1 VGEKL
6 YTNNRNNF
14 HNETLVRCWKITEVV
29 VFNVQLHSVY
39 SSVRSDRVILP
50 SNKIEHATLT
60 IRFSLPVCA
69 ITKQFMDGFWPNFPG
84 QDILFSQEV
93 KFSDTRRPSH
103 AVCRDQIWH
112 GNGKERS
119 LRSTRPQ
126 RKVAAEPQY
135 WGYPYVCQR
144 VWHRDQILHADP
156 KGRGKFFMDPSLLPT
171 LGPGTRSAPILGT
184 STCAAIPFDLQRPNL
199 ASNTATVGT
208 CFRSRPRPKKQGNGT
223 SGSLNLMNTRF
234 TQLGKIYHNEAMEVL
249 SSNSYW

>member
-1 VGEKL
+1 MGNTSWQHNKNHTPYFVLATSIRGNRFSYSLWERNFIRITATTFTMKHWYVAEKL
-6 YTNNRNNF
+6 QRS
-14 HNETLVRCWKITEVV
+14 VV

-144 VWHRDQILHADP
+144 VWHIEIKFCMLTQ
-156 KGRGKFFMDPSLLPT
+156 KGGESFLWT
-171 LGPGTRSAPILGT
+171 
-184 STCAAIPFDLQRPNL
+184 
-199 ASNTATVGT
+199 
-208 CFRSRPRPKKQGNGT
+208 
-223 SGSLNLMNTRF
+223 
-234 TQLGKIYHNEAMEVL
+234 HL
-249 SSNSYW
+249 SFQP